1 MNERIQKIRELISQ
15 LKQIRDKIIRTNNLS
30 TLTPEETS
38 FLESQNILKDSVKK
52 KILSTSR
59 DNI

>member
-30 TLTPEETS
+30 TLTSEETS
-38 FLESQNILKDSVKK
+38 FLESRNILSKNQVKK
-52 KILSTSR
+52 KILS
-59 DNI
+59 N

>member
-15 LKQIRDKIIRTNNLS
+15 LKQIRDKIIITNNLS

-38 FLESQNILKDSVKK
+38 FLESRNILSKDQVKK
-52 KILSTSR
+52 KILS
-59 DNI
+59 N

>member
-15 LKQIRDKIIRTNNLS
+15 LKQIRDKIIITNNLS

-38 FLESQNILKDSVKK
+38 FLEYRNILSKDQVKK
-52 KILSTSR
+52 KILS
-59 DNI
+59 N

>member
-30 TLTPEETS
+30 TLTSEETS
-38 FLESQNILKDSVKK
+38 FLESRNILKDSVKK

>member
-38 FLESQNILKDSVKK
+38 FLESRNILSKDQVKK
-52 KILSTSR
+52 KILS
-59 DNI
+59 N

>member
-30 TLTPEETS
+30 TLTSEETS
-38 FLESQNILKDSVKK
+38 FLESRNILSKDQVKK
-52 KILSTSR
+52 KILS
-59 DNI
+59 N